1 MAVPASQSPAAPPDY
16 FTGRPSPR
24 ATRPPPTVHQRIGT
38 PGSPRTPL
46 LGRSISSQFPGTPG
60 SFRGSEPEDIVVYEL
75 DARQISAGF
84 AGESRARCI
93 VRFTPETGRRAGDY
107 RHYDVRYD
115 RRNTKSSKW
124 KGWSDDYEL
133 YRTLDLRSQDLGLV
147 TDQLERA
154 VRTIHADFLQ
164 LDAKPLKAVLVVPS
178 LLPTPLLDVALK
190 GLFSHHTQPP
200 SIAILTTPV
209 LATVGAG
216 LRDAL
221 VVEVGWEES
230 VVTAVG
236 EYKAVHQR
244 RSVRA
249 AKMVVREMAK
259 ALGQDVQRQQGG
271 GVEQTGDDSQVPFDH
286 AEDVVSRIG
295 WCRSRNSAGS
305 ASEPMNTTKLIPLPF
320 ISSKPISISL
330 STLSSPAET
339 VLFHSSALR
348 TDHDDEDLPLP
359 DLAHAVLLALP
370 PDFRASCLSR
380 LVLTGRLGSLPGLQ
394 SRLLSELHQLVER
407 NPDWDRV
414 ASYGSANSKRERVL
428 RERSANTA
436 TATSLPPNPPDSPA
450 RPISPTKKRN
460 TNGDYIPPH
469 QAPHDDVLDPIT
481 MKAERNHNL
490 GRNNPRTPENA
501 KRAEIRGVETLGAWA
516 GASLAARMG
525 VKAVHTVEREEFGK
539 FGKVGSGGGGGG
551 GGGVY

>member
-16 FTGRPSPR
+16 FSGRPSPR

-60 SFRGSEPEDIVVYEL
+60 SFRGSEPEDVVVYEL

-107 RHYDVRYD
+107 RQCDVRYD
-115 RRNTKSSKW
+115 RRNAKSSKR
-124 KGWSDDYEL
+124 KGWGEDYEL
-133 YRTLDLRSQDLGLV
+133 YRTLDLRNQYLGLV

-154 VRTIHADFLQ
+154 VRTIHADSLQ
-164 LDAKPLKAVLVVPS
+164 LDSKALKAVLVVPS
-178 LLPTPLLDVALK
+178 LLPAPLLDVALK
-190 GLFSHHTQPP
+190 VLFSHHTQPP
-200 SIAILTTPV
+200 SVAIMTTPV

-236 EYKAVHQR
+236 EYKAVYQR

-249 AKMVVREMAK
+249 AKMVVHEMAK
-259 ALGQDVQRQQGG
+259 ALELEVHRQEGD
-271 GVEQTGDDSQVPFDH
+271 GVEVMRNASDVPFEH
-286 AEDVVSRIG
+286 AEDILDRMG
-295 WCRSRNSAGS
+295 WCRPRNSTGTAP
-305 ASEPMNTTKLIPLPF
+305 ETMNTTKHIPLPF
-320 ISSKPISISL
+320 SFSKSRLISL
-330 STLSSPAET
+330 ATFSSPAET
-339 VLFHSSALR
+339 ILFHTPAPR

-359 DLAHAVLLALP
+359 NLAHAVLLALP

-380 LVLTGRLGSLPGLQ
+380 LVLTGRLGNLPGLK
-394 SRLLSELHQLVER
+394 SRLLSELRQLVEQ

-414 ASYGSANSKRERVL
+414 ANYGSATSKRERML
-428 RERSANTA
+428 RERSVNIASA
-436 TATSLPPNPPDSPA
+436 TVLQPNLPDSTPS
-450 RPISPTKKRN
+450 IVSPTKKPN
-460 TNGDYIPPH
+460 PQDEFIPSS
-469 QAPHDDVLDPIT
+469 QRPHDDILDPIT

-490 GRNNPRTPENA
+490 GRNNPRKPDNA
-501 KRAEIRGVETLGAWA
+501 KKAEIRGVETLGAWA
-516 GASLAARMG
+516 GASMVARVG
-525 VKAVHTVEREEFGK
+525 VKAVHTVEREEFLK
-539 FGKVGSGGGGGG
+539 FGNVGNV
-551 GGGVY
+551 GGGVGRVY

>member
-1 MAVPASQSPAAPPDY
+1 MSTTSSATPAAPPDY

-60 SFRGSEPEDIVVYEL
+60 SFRGSEPEDVVVYEL

-93 VRFTPETGRRAGDY
+93 VRFTPEMWRRAGDY
-107 RHYDVRYD
+107 RRYDVRYD
-115 RRNTKSSKW
+115 RRNAKSSKR
-124 KGWSDDYEL
+124 KGWGEDYEL

-154 VRTIHADFLQ
+154 VL
-164 LDAKPLKAVLVVPS
+164 
-178 LLPTPLLDVALK
+178 
-190 GLFSHHTQPP
+190 LFSHHTQPP
-200 SIAILTTPV
+200 SVAIMTTPV

-236 EYKAVHQR
+236 EYKAVFQR

-249 AKMVVREMAK
+249 AKMVVHEMAK
-259 ALGQDVQRQQGG
+259 VLELEAYRQERD
-271 GVEQTGDDSQVPFDH
+271 GVEVMANASDVPFEH
-286 AEDVVSRIG
+286 AEDILDRMG
-295 WCRSRNSAGS
+295 WCRPRNIAGT
-305 ASEPMNTTKLIPLPF
+305 ASEPMNTRKHTPLPF
-320 ISSKPISISL
+320 SSSKTRPVSL
-330 STLSSPAET
+330 ATLSSPAET
-339 VLFHSSALR
+339 ILFHPTTPR

-359 DLAHAVLLALP
+359 NLAHAVLLALP
-370 PDFRASCLSR
+370 PDLRASCLSR

-394 SRLLSELHQLVER
+394 SRLLSELHQLVEQ

-414 ASYGSANSKRERVL
+414 ASYGSATTKRERVL
-428 RERSANTA
+428 RERSVNIATA
-436 TATSLPPNPPDSPA
+436 TATVLQPNPPDSSP
-450 RPISPTKKRN
+450 RPISLTKKPN
-460 TNGDYIPPH
+460 THEEYIPPN
-469 QAPHDDVLDPIT
+469 QRPHDDTIDPIT
-481 MKAERNHNL
+481 IKAERNHNL
-490 GRNNPRTPENA
+490 GRNNPRKAENA
-501 KRAEIRGVETLGAWA
+501 KKAEIRGVETLGAWA
-516 GASLAARMG
+516 GASLVARLG
-525 VKAVHTVEREEFGK
+525 VKAVHTVEREEFMK
-539 FGKVGSGGGGGG
+539 FGNIGGGGGGGG